1 MAISFFQKIRLAL
14 RGWSRRREEEI
25 KRKQEEFLRRNV
37 KWGVQTAAQ
46 PPAQVPAAG
55 GGRAP
60 LKAITL
66 DLEGLQAAYLDGSG
80 VIAYYLDVESGEVVE
95 RRDGATL
102 DAARFKRV
110 PPRAP
115 EIGDRRAFIE
125 TLEPASSIRVLLMKS
140 VGSPA
145 FRSVL
150 ASDRAT
156 ERAWFNF
163 RNERATKA
171 VEEWLKKSGLR

>member
-1 MAISFFQKIRLAL
+1 MAISFFQKIRLVL
-14 RGWSRRREEEI
+14 RGWSRRREEED
-25 KRKQEEFLRRNV
+25 KRKQEEFLRRNTQ
-37 KWGVQTAAQ
+37 WAPPPPAREQTAES
-46 PPAQVPAAG
+46 
-55 GGRAP
+55 GRAP
-60 LKAITL
+60 VNPGAPQKAI

-102 DAARFKRV
+102 HAARFKRV

-115 EIGDRRAFIE
+115 EIDDRRAFIE

-163 RNERATKA
+163 RNDRAMKA
-171 VEEWLKKSGLR
+171 VEEWLTKSGLR

>member
-1 MAISFFQKIRLAL
+1 MAISFCQKIRRAL
-14 RGWSRRREEEI
+14 RGWSRRREEES
-25 KRKQEEFLRRNV
+25 KRKQEEFLRRNMR
-37 KWGVQTAAQ
+37 WAPP
-46 PPAQVPAAG
+46 PPAREQPQVGPVPAKPS
-55 GGRAP
+55 AP
-60 LKAITL
+60 QKTI

-95 RRDGATL
+95 TRDGATL

-110 PPRAP
+110 PPRAA
-115 EIGDRRAFIE
+115 EIDDRRAFIE
-125 TLEPASSIRVLLMKS
+125 TLEPASSVRMLLMKS

-150 ASDRAT
+150 ASDRTT

-163 RNERATKA
+163 RNARATKA
-171 VEEWLKKSGLR
+171 VEEWLRKSGLR

>member
-1 MAISFFQKIRLAL
+1 MAISFFQRIRLAL
-14 RGWSRRREEEI
+14 RGWSRRREEDNQ
-25 KRKQEEFLRRNV
+25 RKETEFLRRNV
-37 KWGVQTAAQ
+37 TWGTQPAAP
-46 PPAQVPAAG
+46 PPAQAPAAG
-55 GGRAP
+55 GPTRP
-60 LKAITL
+60 KTITV

-95 RRDGATL
+95 TRDGATL

-115 EIGDRRAFIE
+115 EIDDRRAFIE
-125 TLEPASSIRVLLMKS
+125 TLGPASSIRVLLMKS

-163 RNERATKA
+163 RNDRATKA
-171 VEEWLKKSGLR
+171 VEEWLTKSGLR